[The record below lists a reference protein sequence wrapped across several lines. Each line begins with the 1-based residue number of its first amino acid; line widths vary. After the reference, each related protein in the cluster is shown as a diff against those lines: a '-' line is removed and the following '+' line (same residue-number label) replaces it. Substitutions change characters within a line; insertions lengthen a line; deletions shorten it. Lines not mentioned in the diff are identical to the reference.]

1 MDKDSPRSVLD
12 VPVQMSDD
20 GSVSDV
26 FTDSEQRDL
35 HYDAYSIDWQGRSIP
50 YSSIGGGEL
59 GAPSSSTGPRRT
71 STTKGGVADMLL
83 LFCAFNDGAA
93 DAGPVYLADEGDDG
107 ELEPAEEAVRQ
118 DSGGASTAEAES
130 ADDVYDSD
138 SDAIYASESD
148 PNGIIG
154 DDFHAKYSIF
164 TDDDDTN
171 VAAEAREAAAAL
183 AAAAAI
189 AGRDAANTAAREAV
203 AELEVCARERRDAA
217 AAAAVAAAAAAAA
230 RDEAAAATGKFHA
243 ECSVDTGVLTRREE
257 PLSLPALDE
266 TSVTGCTYGDIIK
279 SPPPHLRCVVFLP
292 LFSLPPVLRC
302 TAASLP
308 RFIADVPGLRRV

>member
-171 VAAEAREAAAAL
+171 VIRIHVHVHVHIHAVQHTSMRCARACDVLPVVCLCELL
-183 AAAAAI
+183 ACWVI
-189 AGRDAANTAAREAV
+189 RVRHAGTAAGPGTRIS
-203 AELEVCARERRDAA
+203 CARFWR
-217 AAAAVAAAAAAAA
+217 
-230 RDEAAAATGKFHA
+230 
-243 ECSVDTGVLTRREE
+243 
-257 PLSLPALDE
+257 
-266 TSVTGCTYGDIIK
+266 
-279 SPPPHLRCVVFLP
+279 SPPICV
-292 LFSLPPVLRC
+292 
-302 TAASLP
+302 
-308 RFIADVPGLRRV
+308 